1 MPENILKRE
10 DLYRTDQLK
19 KLEGDLLNDMA
30 KFESLKPDI
39 AAHAWLYN
47 VPEVYRVTQTLIY
60 STDPALKDDIDA
72 QDDQINI

>member
-39 AAHAWLYN
+39 AALAWLYD
-47 VPEVYRVTQTLIY
+47 VPEVFRITKTLIY
-60 STDPALKDDIDA
+60 SADPALKYDIDA
-72 QDDQINI
+72 